1 MNSEEVEEELLTPQQ
16 LAKRLHMTLA
26 AVYRRL
32 GCCNESDG
40 VLRISTRMTRIDW
53 DTFYQRLRSRE
64 SHFLSP
70 GERKRE
76 V

>member
-32 GCCNESDG
+32 SCCDESDG
-40 VLRISTRMTRIDW
+40 VLRISTRATRIDW
-53 DTFYQRLRSRE
+53 GVFYQRLRRRE
-64 SHFLSP
+64 SRFLAP